1 MSDLV
6 RARMRR
12 GERVRVLTFY
22 PAFQFLTPFT
32 IPQLAALRCF
42 CYIDT
47 GPHLSDLS
55 ETLMEF
61 QENILGLIGNTPL
74 VRLNRLARDVKA
86 KIFAKM
92 ENLNPGFSVKD
103 RIGVSM
109 IEVAEREGKLK
120 PGGTI
125 IEATSGN
132 TGIGLALA
140 AAVKGYK
147 CIFVMTDKASVEK
160 SRYLKALG
168 ADVVITPVS
177 AKPGTPDHYV
187 STAQR
192 IAAETPNS
200 FYPDQYSNPAN
211 PEAHYRTTG
220 PELWRQTEG
229 KITHFVA
236 GLGTGGTISGTGRF
250 LKEKDPSIKI
260 IGADPYGSIFKT
272 YKETGKI
279 VETTPYLVEGIG
291 QEVVPPN
298 VHIKYVDEV
307 INVTDRDSFEMSRLL
322 GRLEGIFCGGSTGT
336 NLAAALRVANGLDE
350 NAVVVFIV
358 CDTGEHYLTKHHS
371 DEWLKEKRLLEP
383 QKITAGLITGTKKP
397 QAPKSLVSVKPSDT
411 VGEALAIMDDLGVT
425 QIPVLEESRV
435 VGSLRENRVLAKV
448 VRDRELLNSPVSE
461 VMEASFPTVDV
472 DASSSEVTRRLQT
485 SQAVL
490 VEEYGRIV
498 GIITRHDVLDLKLTH

>member
-1 MSDLV
+1 
-6 RARMRR
+6 
-12 GERVRVLTFY
+12 
-22 PAFQFLTPFT
+22 
-32 IPQLAALRCF
+32 
-42 CYIDT
+42 
-47 GPHLSDLS
+47 
-55 ETLMEF
+55 MEF

-74 VRLNRLARDVKA
+74 VKLNRLARNVKA
-86 KIFAKM
+86 QVYAKM
-92 ENLNPGFSVKD
+92 ENLNPGYSVKD
-103 RIGVSM
+103 RIGVAM
-109 IEVAEREGKLK
+109 IEAAEREGTLK
-120 PGGTI
+120 PGGTV

-187 STAQR
+187 STAKR
-192 IAAETPNS
+192 IASETPNS

-211 PEAHYRTTG
+211 PDAHYRTTG

-250 LKEKDPSIKI
+250 LKEKNPSIRI

-291 QEVVPPN
+291 QEIVPAN

-307 INVTDRDSFEMSRLL
+307 INVTDRESFEMSRQL

-336 NLAAALRVANGLDE
+336 NLAAALRVANDLDE
-350 NAVVVFIV
+350 NAIVVFIV
-358 CDTGEHYLTKHHS
+358 CDTGEHYLSKHHS

-383 QKITAGLITGTKKP
+383 QKITAGLISGTKKP
-397 QAPKSLVSVKPSDT
+397 QAPKSLVAVTPTNT
-411 VGEALAIMDDLGVT
+411 VAEALEKMDDLGLS
-425 QIPVLEESRV
+425 QMPVVEEGRA
-435 VGSLRENRVLAKV
+435 VGSLRENRVLSKV
-448 VRDRELLNSPVSE
+448 VRNRDLLNAQVSE
-461 VMEASFPTVDV
+461 VMEAGFPTVDV
-472 DASSSEVTRRLQT
+472 DASSSEVARRLQT
-485 SQAVL
+485 SAAVL

-498 GIITRHDVLDLKLTH
+498 GIITRHDVLDLKNVAQ

>member
-1 MSDLV
+1 
-6 RARMRR
+6 
-12 GERVRVLTFY
+12 
-22 PAFQFLTPFT
+22 
-32 IPQLAALRCF
+32 
-42 CYIDT
+42 
-47 GPHLSDLS
+47 
-55 ETLMEF
+55 MEF

-74 VRLNRLARDVKA
+74 VRLNRLARNTKA
-86 KIFAKM
+86 QVFAKM
-92 ENLNPGFSVKD
+92 ENLNPGYSVKD

-109 IEVAEREGKLK
+109 IEAAEREGILK
-120 PGGTI
+120 PGGTV

-187 STAQR
+187 STAKR
-192 IAAETPNS
+192 IASETPNS

-250 LKEKDPSIKI
+250 LKEKDPNIRI

-272 YKETGKI
+272 FKETGKI
-279 VETTPYLVEGIG
+279 VEATPYLVEGIG
-291 QEVVPPN
+291 QEIVPPN
-298 VHIKYVDEV
+298 VQIKYVDEV

-322 GRLEGIFCGGSTGT
+322 GRMEGIFCGGSTGT
-336 NLAAALRVANGLDE
+336 NLAAALRVAADLDE
-350 NAVVVFIV
+350 NAIVVFIV

-383 QKITAGLITGTKKP
+383 QKITAGLISGTKKP
-397 QAPKSLVSVKPSDT
+397 QAPKTVVSVAPSDT
-411 VGEALAIMDDLGVT
+411 VAGALEKMDELAVT
-425 QIPVLEESRV
+425 QMPVLEEGRA

-448 VRDRELLNSPVSE
+448 LRNQDLLNSPVSE
-461 VMEASFPTVDV
+461 VMEASFPTLDV
-472 DASSSEVTRRLQT
+472 DASSADVARRLQT

-498 GIITRHDVLDLKLTH
+498 GIITRHDVLDLKNVVQ